1 MDDPVT
7 MFDILMVSS
16 FSFVLWY
23 AEKRYR
29 IAKERTL
36 VPPKQKEKTPGRKFY
51 WICVGNGDR
60 AELKIWT
67 KQDST

>member
-7 MFDILMVSS
+7 MADILMVSF
-16 FSFVLWY
+16 FSFILWY

-29 IAKERTL
+29 LGKESEL
-36 VPPKQKEKTPGRKFY
+36 KAAEPPKHFTGRKFY
-51 WICVGNGDR
+51 WICVNNGEDSQF
-60 AELKIWT
+60 KIWT